1 MLAAAVAVSAL
12 CLVWQ
17 RWFAATEVAFVN
29 WQVSDLGQI
38 SKANDNGFVKIREL
52 PVSRLSEAGRYDM
65 VFVNGMGIRMTAE
78 QREGLRRAAGKGLPV
93 LVTAATNPDN
103 NIVSLDSADNAAIR
117 QYIAGGGRANYR
129 NMLSYVRRHVDGK
142 VFKAPEPQAAVERTY
157 YMLYHPDPPI
167 RATRTSASIQ
177 WRNMRRS

>member
-1 MLAAAVAVSAL
+1 MNRKKIIIVLAAAVAVSAL

-65 VFVNGMGIRMTAE
+65 VFVNGMGIRITAE
-78 QREGLRRAAGKGLPV
+78 QREGLRRVIGQGQLPAARPGPGQG
-93 LVTAATNPDN
+93 A
-103 NIVSLDSADNAAIR
+103 LD
-117 QYIAGGGRANYR
+117 
-129 NMLSYVRRHVDGK
+129 
-142 VFKAPEPQAAVERTY
+142 PPQA
-157 YMLYHPDPPI
+157 PPQPGRPEEVI
-167 RATRTSASIQ
+167 
-177 WRNMRRS
+177 WC